1 MPKLKHWPELVFSVP
16 SGCSPVLADQAVD
29 DVRALDP
36 AGYIDRMAGFVPRRS
51 LVPRLVRPVFVVVP
65 RVLGQD
71 TLEVPIAV
79 DQQVVQALAPQRSRE
94 PLRKEIRFR
103 RLGRRLDDPRAVA
116 GEHVVEDSRELAV
129 AVADEE
135 LVATRGRTL

>member
-1 MPKLKHWPELVFSVP
+1 
-16 SGCSPVLADQAVD
+16 VD

-36 AGYIDRMAGFVPRRS
+36 AGYIDRMAGFVQRRS

-94 PLRKEIRFR
+94 PLRKRNS
-103 RLGRRLDDPRAVA
+103 L
-116 GEHVVEDSRELAV
+116 S
-129 AVADEE
+129 
-135 LVATRGRTL
+135 ATGPAS